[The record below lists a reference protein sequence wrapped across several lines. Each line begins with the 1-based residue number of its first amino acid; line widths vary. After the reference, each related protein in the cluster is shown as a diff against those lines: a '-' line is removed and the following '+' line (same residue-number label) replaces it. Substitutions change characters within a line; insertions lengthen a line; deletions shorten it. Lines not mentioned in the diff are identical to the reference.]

1 MLNDNKPLKLPL
13 VSVII
18 PCYNH
23 GKYLT
28 EAFESVFSQSY
39 PNKEIIVVDDGSK
52 DDTAE
57 VSSRFSQVKYVYQV
71 NQGLSAARNA
81 GIKNSN
87 GEYLVFLD
95 ADDWLLKDALSIN
108 AQYLLNNPDIAFV
121 SGAHTKVFVD
131 KGSEIL
137 EAEIISGN
145 HYWHF
150 LQGNYIGMHAAV
162 MYRKS
167 IFERY
172 SYDTSLKACEDYD
185 LYLNISRSHTV
196 LHHTK
201 QIAAYRLHSSNMSGN
216 IDLMLSSVLKVLNR
230 QKPFLKDDNERT
242 ALIKGNRIWKKYYRT
257 IASKQQNNTPI
268 SSSSSKIKSTNM
280 INKLVKKYAPASFLR
295 WLYKKDLYKSYRPK
309 IGKVESGDFA
319 RKNPLSIEFGYDRG
333 GAVDRYYIE
342 NFLQK
347 ESKNIKGRVMEIGDN
362 DYTLRYGGK
371 AVTQSDILHVDAT
384 NSKAT
389 FVGDLSHA
397 PQVPDNTF
405 DCIVLTQTLH
415 LIYDFKAALA
425 TCHRILKPGG
435 VLLMTNPYIT
445 PIDHGTWKET
455 WYWAFTDKVIKKL
468 CEEMFP
474 GAKIEVETFGNVY
487 VASAFLYGM
496 GISEVTKKMMD
507 HRDQQYQVIT
517 TAKVQKKSA

>member
-1 MLNDNKPLKLPL
+1 VSTDNNHLKFPL

-23 GKYLT
+23 SKYLT
-28 EAFESVFSQSY
+28 EAFESVFTQPY
-39 PNKEIIVVDDGSK
+39 PAKEIIVVDDGSK

-57 VSSRFSQVKYVYQV
+57 VCRRFPEVKYVYQH
-71 NQGLSAARNA
+71 NQGLSAARNT
-81 GIKNSN
+81 GIKNCY

-95 ADDWLLKDALSIN
+95 ADDWLLEDAIAIN
-108 AQYLLNNPDIAFV
+108 AKYLLNNSELAFV
-121 SGAHTKVFVD
+121 SGAHKKVFVD

-137 EAEIISGN
+137 ESEIITGN

-150 LQGNYIGMHAAV
+150 LQGNYIGMHATV

-167 IFERY
+167 IFDRY

-185 LYLNISRSHTV
+185 LYLNISRSNPV

-216 IDLMLSSVLKVLNR
+216 IELMLSSVLKVLNR
-230 QKPFLKDDNERT
+230 QKPFLKDDSERK
-242 ALIKGNRIWKKYYRT
+242 ALTNGNKIWKKYYQSVT
-257 IASKQQNNTPI
+257 VKQKNSKPI
-268 SSSSSKIKSTNM
+268 SSSSATKSTTM
-280 INKLVKKYAPASFLR
+280 INALVKKYAPASFLR
-295 WLYKKDLYKSYRPK
+295 WLYKKGLYKSYRPQV
-309 IGKVESGDFA
+309 GKVEPGDFG

-333 GAVDRYYIE
+333 GPVDRYYIE

-362 DYTLRYGGK
+362 EYTLKYGGN

-389 FVGDLSHA
+389 FVGDLTHA

-405 DCIVLTQTLH
+405 DCVVLTQTLH

-445 PIDHGTWKET
+445 PIDHGEWKET

-474 GAKIEVETFGNVY
+474 GAKVDVETFGNVY

-507 HRDQQYQVIT
+507 HRDQQFQVIT